1 MVPCYKLAVPT
12 LGKHETHFSSPCSLN
27 IDSVMYIATYVLYPQ
42 PTFRHKM
49 AVEYINHTLFL
60 TVHHNHIKID
70 LSNHTYRLL
79 DHPVFNLAII
89 CNLLVRRH
97 L

>member
-70 LSNHTYRLL
+70 LSNQYLHT
-79 DHPVFNLAII
+79 DFW
-89 CNLLVRRH
+89 LV
-97 L
+97 LSLISQLFVTY